1 MTSGCRAGDSKNLP
15 DNPGSGSIT
24 GFVAFVCATGENVT
38 LKGTRDT
45 STTLDW
51 WPSPLIGALAAA
63 VAVVTL
69 MGPYIGTELPP
80 WLRMPGMFGAFALML
95 AAFPGIRT
103 MCVSILN
110 SHVGVAASVI
120 GTVTAAALLGLA
132 FLARRT
138 AEAYPRL
145 REVGELGQ
153 LWMPL
158 SALLWSGCV
167 GAVGLVG
174 LMSYLVLTH
183 VPLSADWLRSA
194 LGVFS
199 VITVVAAVALAVL
212 LWMDVYQLANWIGV
226 EVWLPLTPAPASTE

>member
-1 MTSGCRAGDSKNLP
+1 MLP
-15 DNPGSGSIT
+15 GL
-24 GFVAFVCATGENVT
+24 VAFACATGENMA
-38 LKGTRDT
+38 LKRT
-45 STTLDW
+45 SDSPTTLDW
-51 WPSPLIGALAAA
+51 WPSPLIGTFAAV

-69 MGPYIGTELPP
+69 MGPHIGVELPF
-80 WLRMPGMFGAFALML
+80 WLRMPGIVGAFALMP
-95 AAFPGIRT
+95 ATFPGIRT
-103 MCVSILN
+103 TCVSILN
-110 SHVGVAASVI
+110 SHVGVVASVI

-132 FLARRT
+132 FLAGRT

-158 SALLWSGCV
+158 SAFLWSGCV

-212 LWMDVYQLANWIGV
+212 LWVDTYQLAAWIDV
-226 EVWLPLTPAPASTE
+226 EAWLPATPTPTSTE